1 MFTRPSRSLVG
12 VCVALIFLAGCV
24 ATGTDSPTTS
34 APPSS
39 SLTFLDMKGFDS
51 DLYRALDAKL
61 PEVTVSFLDKPS
73 PNKTPERVQK
83 WLESLKQSGGQLEI
97 VQPPNELAPKNPL
110 ALIGLLGSAWSS
122 GKALIEINDQRKLSA
137 IKGRDAVIYLQRSKT
152 GDIIIDR
159 ITLKAAN

>member
-1 MFTRPSRSLVG
+1 MTNSVFNKLVIITFSI
-12 VCVALIFLAGCV
+12 ALTGCV
-24 ATGTDSPTTS
+24 ATGTDGASVNL

-73 PNKTPERVQK
+73 PNKTPERLQK

-97 VQPPNELAPKNPL
+97 VQPPNEFAPKNPL

-137 IKGRDAVIYLQRSKT
+137 IGGRNAVIYLQRSKA
-152 GDIIIDR
+152 GEIVIDR
-159 ITLKAAN
+159 ITLKSTK

>member
-1 MFTRPSRSLVG
+1 
-12 VCVALIFLAGCV
+12 
-24 ATGTDSPTTS
+24 
-34 APPSS
+34 
-39 SLTFLDMKGFDS
+39 MKGFDS

-83 WLESLKQSGGQLEI
+83 WLESLKQSGGQLEV

-137 IKGRDAVIYLQRSKT
+137 IKGRDAIIYLQRSKT

-159 ITLKAAN
+159 IILKATK